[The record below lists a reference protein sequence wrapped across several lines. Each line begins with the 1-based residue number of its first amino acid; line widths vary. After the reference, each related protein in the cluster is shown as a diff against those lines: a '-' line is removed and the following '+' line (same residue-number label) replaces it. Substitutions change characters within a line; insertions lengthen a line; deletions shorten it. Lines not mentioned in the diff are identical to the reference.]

1 MKQWSWDPTVSRH
14 AGMDVIRFD
23 GSIKSSVTSSS
34 KRITHFPLAEKGKRD
49 TLHSQVH
56 EISDNGAY

>member
-1 MKQWSWDPTVSRH
+1 VSRH

-56 EISDNGAY
+56 EISDNGTY